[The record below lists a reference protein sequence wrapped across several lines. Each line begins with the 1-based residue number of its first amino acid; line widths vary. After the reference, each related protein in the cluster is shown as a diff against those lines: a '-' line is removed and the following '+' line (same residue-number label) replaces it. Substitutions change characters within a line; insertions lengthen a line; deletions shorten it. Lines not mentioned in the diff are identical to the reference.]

1 MITLIISG
9 ALLTDRLLLV
19 YALINLVIAVI
30 IIVFN
35 KCSAGSAD
43 MPGIFLI
50 FKTLSDAASII
61 E

>member
-1 MITLIISG
+1 MITLVING
-9 ALLTDRLLLV
+9 ALSADRLLLA
-19 YALINLVIAVI
+19 YALINLVIAVTVT
-30 IIVFN
+30 VFN

-43 MPGIFLI
+43 MPGIFLT